1 MERKSGILLPVSS
14 LPSRYGIGCFSR
26 EAYEFVDYLVRAG
39 QTYWQI
45 LPLGQTGYGDSPYQS
60 FSTFAGNPYFIDPEK
75 LIQLEYISRE
85 EADAADCSGDPA
97 RVSYADLYDRRHL
110 LLAKAYRN
118 SPFALQLKDRW
129 KSHDYDREREDFN
142 RFIQENIDWLQD
154 YALYWAVKQEM
165 GGIPFIK
172 WERGIRLREPEA
184 VAKWTGRLSEHIRFI
199 QFQQYMFFSQWTELK
214 KYANEKGIR
223 IIGDLPIYVAFD
235 SADAW
240 SHPEL
245 FEFDEDGYPTV
256 VAGCPPDAFSE
267 TGQLWGNPIYRWDY
281 HKETGY
287 SWWMDRLGHAFRL
300 YDMVRID
307 HFRGFDEYYTIT
319 SGSQTAIGGQWK
331 PGPGIDLFRVMKER
345 LGDRD
350 IIAEDLGY
358 LTPSVHRL
366 LEDSGYPGMK
376 VLQFAFSGDPAN
388 LYLPHNHV
396 ENSVVYTGT
405 HDNQT
410 TAGWYQSA
418 PKYERAFIHKYL
430 GIFGRDATPGDMIRT
445 ALMSVAALAVI
456 PMQDYLELGN
466 EARINTPST
475 MGSNWQWRL
484 VPGQLTDQLAD
495 RIRDLTELYQRI

>member
-26 EAYEFVDYLVRAG
+26 EAFEFVDYLARAG

-85 EADAADCSGDPA
+85 EADAADCSGDPLIQLEYISREEADAADCSGDPA

-129 KSHDYDREREDFN
+129 TGHDYDREREDFN

-300 YDMVRID
+300 YDMVR
-307 HFRGFDEYYTIT
+307 
-319 SGSQTAIGGQWK
+319 
-331 PGPGIDLFRVMKER
+331 MKER
-345 LGDRD
+345 LGDKE

-410 TAGWYQSA
+410 TVGWYKTA
-418 PKYERAFIHKYL
+418 AKYERAFIHRYL
-430 GIFGRDATPGDMIRT
+430 GIFGREATPEDFIRT
-445 ALMSVAALAVI
+445 ALMSVASLAVI
-456 PMQDYLELGN
+456 PMQDYLELGD
-466 EARINTPST
+466 EARLNTPSIL
-475 MGSNWQWRL
+475 GGNWQWRL
-484 VPGQLTDQLAD
+484 VPGQLTEQLAD
-495 RIRDLTELYQRI
+495 RIRSLTELYQRL